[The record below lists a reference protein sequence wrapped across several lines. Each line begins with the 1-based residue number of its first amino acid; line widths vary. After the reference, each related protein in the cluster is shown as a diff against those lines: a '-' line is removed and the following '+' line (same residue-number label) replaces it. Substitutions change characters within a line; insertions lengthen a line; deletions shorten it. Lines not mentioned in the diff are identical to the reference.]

1 MLPMATPLSFLRET
15 RDEMKKVVWPTQT
28 EIIRLT
34 GIVIIVSVMVGLF
47 IGGLDFLLTTILTR
61 TIG

>member
-1 MLPMATPLSFLRET
+1 MATPLSFLRET